1 MLDLSN
7 IHKEQKEFF
16 DSKKTIPIKFRKES
30 LRRLSKSIK
39 NNEEKIYN
47 ALEKDLGKP
56 RYETFL
62 SEILFVQKEIKI
74 MLKKIDYWSKPKR
87 VPSSI
92 YSFPS
97 KDYILPSP
105 FGCVLN
111 ISPWNYPFQ
120 LAMSP
125 LIGAIAAGN
134 TVVLKPSEHSPN
146 TSVVIK
152 NVIEDS
158 FDSGHATT
166 ILGDAKE
173 AQELLSFRWDYIFFT
188 GSTIV
193 GKIVARAAAEFLTP
207 TTLELGGKSPCIV
220 DESVNI
226 NLTAKRIVWGK
237 FLNCGQTCIAPD
249 YILVNEKI
257 KNKLITAMKEAIINS
272 YGENAKESKSYGRI
286 VNENHLN
293 RINKMIENADI
304 IHGGKSDLK
313 SKYFEPTIISD
324 QELKSGAMKEE
335 IFGPILPIISY
346 ADMDE
351 VYNIINRYNK
361 PLAAYIFSKSNKK
374 ITDFKNNFSAGAIVA
389 NDSII
394 QVINSNLP
402 FGGIGN
408 SGIGAYH
415 GQHSFDLFTHFKP
428 FIKRS
433 FTPDPYIRYAP
444 YPKKWS
450 FIKKILEYL

>member
-1 MLDLSN
+1 MEDLFK
-7 IHKEQKEFF
+7 IYKEQKEFF
-16 DSKKTIPIKFRKES
+16 DSKRTIPVKYRKQS
-30 LRRLSKSIK
+30 LIRLSKAIK
-39 NNEEKIYN
+39 INEEKIYN

-56 RYETFL
+56 RYEAFL

-74 MLKKIDYWSKPKR
+74 MLKNINYWSQPKR
-87 VPSSI
+87 VSSSI

-97 KDYILPSP
+97 KDYIVPSP

-125 LIGAIAAGN
+125 VIGAIAAGN
-134 TVVLKPSEHSPN
+134 TVVLKPSEHSPK
-146 TSVVIK
+146 TSLVIK
-152 NVIEDS
+152 NIIENSFEKGHVTTVI
-158 FDSGHATT
+158 
-166 ILGDAKE
+166 GDAKE

-193 GKIVARAAAEFLTP
+193 GKIVAKAAAEFLTP

-226 NLTAKRIVWGK
+226 KLTAKRIVWGK

-257 KNKLITAMKEAIINS
+257 KDKLITSIKDAIKNS
-272 YGENAKESKSYGRI
+272 YGENAKVSKSYGRI
-286 VNENHLN
+286 VNKNHLK
-293 RINKMIENADI
+293 RINKMIENADVI
-304 IHGGKSDLK
+304 YGGKSDIE

-324 QELKSGAMKEE
+324 QQLKSGAMKEE

-346 ADMDE
+346 NNMDE
-351 VYNIINRYNK
+351 VYKIINLYDK
-361 PLAAYIFSKSNKK
+361 PLAAYIFSKNNKK
-374 ITDFKNNFSAGAIVA
+374 ITEFKNDFSAGAIVA

-450 FIKKILEYL
+450 FIKKILEHL

>member
-1 MLDLSN
+1 M
-7 IHKEQKEFF
+7 KENKLIYKSQKEFF
-16 DSKKTIPIKFRKES
+16 NSKKTLSIKFRKQS
-30 LRRLSKSIK
+30 LKKLSDSIK
-39 NNEEKIYN
+39 KNEEKIYE
-47 ALEKDLGKP
+47 ALENDLGKP

-74 MLKKIDYWSKPKR
+74 MLKNLSFWSSPKR
-87 VPSSI
+87 VSGSI

-105 FGCVLN
+105 YGCVLN

-134 TVVLKPSEHSPN
+134 TCVLKPSEHSPN
-146 TSVVIK
+146 TSLIIKSVV
-152 NVIEDS
+152 EQS
-158 FDSGHATT
+158 FDEGHVTT
-166 ILGDAKE
+166 VLGDAKE
-173 AQELLSFRWDYIFFT
+173 AQELLSFRWDYVFFT
-188 GSTIV
+188 GSTSV
-193 GKIVARAAAEFLTP
+193 GKIIAKAAAEFLTP

-226 NLTAKRIVWGK
+226 QMTAKRIVWGK

-249 YILVNEKI
+249 YILVNYKI
-257 KNKLITAMKEAIINS
+257 KEQLINAIKKSIKNS
-272 YGENAKESKSYGRI
+272 YGENPKDSDSYGRI
-286 VNENHLN
+286 INKHHLN
-293 RINKMIENADI
+293 RINKMIEKADI
-304 IHGGKSDLK
+304 IYGGESDE
-313 SKYFEPTIISD
+313 SSRYFAPTIILD
-324 QELKSGAMKEE
+324 QNQKTGAMQEE
-335 IFGPILPIISY
+335 IFGPILPIITY
-346 ADMDE
+346 KNMDE
-351 VYNIINRYNK
+351 VYEIVNRFDK
-361 PLAAYIFSKSNKK
+361 PLAAYIFSKNSKRIN
-374 ITDFKNNFSAGAIVA
+374 DFKDNFSAGAIVA

-433 FTPDPYIRYAP
+433 FTPDPFVRYAP
-444 YPKKWS
+444 YPKKWGW
-450 FIKKILEYL
+450 IKKILEYI

>member
-1 MLDLSN
+1 M
-7 IHKEQKEFF
+7 KEIYKSQKEFF
-16 DSKKTIPIKFRKES
+16 NSKKT
-30 LRRLSKSIK
+30 LSIK
-39 NNEEKIYN
+39 YRKQSLKKLSISIKENEEKIYR

-74 MLKKIDYWSKPKR
+74 MLKNLNFWSSPKR
-87 VPSSI
+87 VSGSI

-105 FGCVLN
+105 YGCVLN

-120 LAMSP
+120 LTMSP

-134 TVVLKPSEHSPN
+134 TCVLKPSEHSPN
-146 TSVVIK
+146 TSLIIK
-152 NVIEDS
+152 SVIEES
-158 FDSGHATT
+158 FETGHVTT
-166 ILGDAKE
+166 VLGDAKE
-173 AQELLSFRWDYIFFT
+173 AQELLSFRWDYVFFT
-188 GSTIV
+188 GSTTV
-193 GKIVARAAAEFLTP
+193 GKIVAKAAAEFLTP
-207 TTLELGGKSPCIV
+207 ITLELGGKSPCIV

-226 NLTAKRIVWGK
+226 QMAAKRIVWGK

-249 YILVNEKI
+249 YILVSHKI
-257 KNKLITAMKEAIINS
+257 KEQLINAIKKAIISS
-272 YGENAKESKSYGRI
+272 YGKDPSKSSSYGRI
-286 VNENHLN
+286 INNNHLN
-293 RINKMIENADI
+293 RIKKMMEKADI
-304 IHGGKSDLK
+304 IHGGESDTN
-313 SKYFEPTIISD
+313 SKYFAPTVISD
-324 QELKSGAMKEE
+324 QNLKSGAMQEE

-346 ADMDE
+346 DNMDE
-351 VYNIINRYNK
+351 VYKILDRFDK
-361 PLAAYIFSKSNKK
+361 PLAAYIFSKNNSRVN
-374 ITDFKNNFSAGAIVA
+374 DFKKNFSAGAIVV

-433 FTPDPYIRYAP
+433 FTPDPFIRYAP
-444 YPKKWS
+444 YPKKWGW
-450 FIKKILEYL
+450 IKKILEYI